1 MVHSL
6 LVEGGPGI
14 VRVLWIIIGC
24 WQLTDGAYCGLQ
36 ALMYVIVSKQAD
48 NSRHTVNLKLKTVVA
63 TGCNLRSV
71 M

>member
-1 MVHSL
+1 VVHSL

-36 ALMYVIVSKQAD
+36 ALMYVIVSKQAG
-48 NSRHTVNLKLKTVVA
+48 NS
-63 TGCNLRSV
+63 
-71 M
+71 